1 VNPPRISELLFL
13 DSWLY
18 WNRFEQRARALDLTL
33 PQCEVLLHLAT
44 HEGVSQAR
52 LAKLMD
58 IEPMSLVR
66 TLNRLESRSRL
77 ERRHDPSDRRAR
89 YIYLKAE
96 GKRLVAEIWRLLDI
110 TRQEAFAGIP
120 KRHAALVISVL
131 GRMQRNL
138 ALQST
143 PPPIEKLGRG
153 HSERTNSNR
162 CIPGGE

>member
-1 VNPPRISELLFL
+1 VNSPRVFRLLL
-13 DSWLY
+13 QDSWLY
-18 WNRFEQRARALDLTL
+18 SNRFEQRARALDLTL

-44 HEGVSQAR
+44 HEGVSQVQ

-58 IEPMSLVR
+58 IEPMTLVR
-66 TLNRLESRSRL
+66 TLDRLESRERL

-96 GKRLVAEIWRLLDI
+96 GKLLVDEIWRLLDL

-120 KRHAALVISVL
+120 KRHAALMISVL

-138 ALQST
+138 ASLQS
-143 PPPIEKLGRG
+143 PPHPV
-153 HSERTNSNR
+153 
-162 CIPGGE
+162 GGLRRRALVARKGSD